1 MKQLLSFLVLTITLT
16 LTFAAF
22 ANTEAPTAAA
32 GHGTEKA
39 AAHTPA
45 KKGGADLNLF
55 PPPQADHSKV
65 ARPAKPELVEPSFH
79 SKIAADAIT
88 LKWNAVATAN
98 AYHLQVATDPNFK
111 WLVNEEMMTKN
122 TSFEVKGLK
131 PATHYFWRV
140 AALKTDNTQTY
151 MKGWF
156 ASSEF
161 EKP

>member
-1 MKQLLSFLVLTITLT
+1 MKQLLSFLVLTV
-16 LTFAAF
+16 TFAAF
-22 ANTEAPTAAA
+22 ANTSEPTVEA

-39 AAHTPA
+39 AAHA
-45 KKGGADLNLF
+45 SKKGGADLNLF

-65 ARPAKPELVEPSFH
+65 ARPAKPELVEPAFH
-79 SKIAADAIT
+79 SKTTAEAIT
-88 LKWNAVATAN
+88 LKWNAVATAD